1 MLWGQRRTK
10 SKGVM
15 ATTNKVFV
23 LYSILRE
30 TEVGSRP
37 PCTGKEPRE
46 KLGNVAQ
53 GHTASKCWSW
63 NLGQDRVWIRAET
76 FGKSRI
82 SLKRISLGPR
92 ESVPNRRRAR
102 DSLSI
107 DLVTGSKQ
115 VSAKERGAGRSCTAS
130 GLPSCYPGAP
140 GTNGEL
146 ALQDSSHVTP
156 PGPSPLWA
164 CDLSLGT
171 SQARDTH
178 TAAIPVGAWRI
189 HAEQKPTAFFSC

>member
-37 PCTGKEPRE
+37 PCTGKKPRE

-76 FGKSRI
+76 FGKSRDF
-82 SLKRISLGPR
+82 P
-92 ESVPNRRRAR
+92 EEN
-102 DSLSI
+102 
-107 DLVTGSKQ
+107 Q
-115 VSAKERGAGRSCTAS
+115 
-130 GLPSCYPGAP
+130 PGAQGVSTKP
-140 GTNGEL
+140 QKGKGL
-146 ALQDSSHVTP
+146 AEH
-156 PGPSPLWA
+156 
-164 CDLSLGT
+164 
-171 SQARDTH
+171 
-178 TAAIPVGAWRI
+178 
-189 HAEQKPTAFFSC
+189 